1 VSPLLVAYLSFTFVL
16 VITPG
21 STTAVVVRNTL
32 AGGRAAGLAAAAGA
46 ATANTSHATAAG
58 LGLAVVFARWPLAL
72 AVLRFAGAAYLGWL
86 GLVSLDRAARFADGG
101 LPMLTSAPAAATSL
115 AQQRGSFRQGL
126 TVNILNPAIATFYL
140 IVVPSFLPSGASRWY
155 FVMLAAMHVTLAFA
169 CHGLWAV
176 GLDRIRRLFRR
187 PGSRRLLEGAT
198 GVALVALA
206 VRVFLR
212 N

>member
-1 VSPLLVAYLSFTFVL
+1 
-16 VITPG
+16 
-21 STTAVVVRNTL
+21 
-32 AGGRAAGLAAAAGA
+32 
-46 ATANTSHATAAG
+46 
-58 LGLAVVFARWPLAL
+58 
-72 AVLRFAGAAYLGWL
+72 
-86 GLVSLDRAARFADGG
+86 
-101 LPMLTSAPAAATSL
+101 MLTSAPAAATSP

-169 CHGLWAV
+169 CHGLWAI

-198 GVALVALA
+198 GVALIALA

>member
-1 VSPLLVAYLSFTFVL
+1 
-16 VITPG
+16 
-21 STTAVVVRNTL
+21 
-32 AGGRAAGLAAAAGA
+32 
-46 ATANTSHATAAG
+46 
-58 LGLAVVFARWPLAL
+58 
-72 AVLRFAGAAYLGWL
+72 
-86 GLVSLDRAARFADGG
+86 
-101 LPMLTSAPAAATSL
+101 M
-115 AQQRGSFRQGL
+115 
-126 TVNILNPAIATFYL
+126 NILNPAIATFYL